1 MYLDRR
7 SCANAFKKKN
17 ISLGLKKITFVYH
30 CLLSTGIQNNNV
42 HAIQK

>member
-7 SCANAFKKKN
+7 SCANTFKKKK

-30 CLLSTGIQNNNV
+30 CLLSTGIQNINV

>member
-7 SCANAFKKKN
+7 SCANTFKKKN

-30 CLLSTGIQNNNV
+30 CLLSTGIQNINV